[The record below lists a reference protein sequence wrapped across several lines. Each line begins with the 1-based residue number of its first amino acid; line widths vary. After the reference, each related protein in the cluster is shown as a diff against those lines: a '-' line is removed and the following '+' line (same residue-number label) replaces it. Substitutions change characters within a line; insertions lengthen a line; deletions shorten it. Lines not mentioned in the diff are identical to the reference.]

1 MVAATLALA
10 VVGGAAWVTG
20 SDSTDRGPGP
30 LLVRVNDDTDTV
42 EVFGLDGTL
51 QRTVQLPDDTVG
63 VRAVPLFQGRSR
75 TLVFWN
81 GETTL
86 LTRVDPMSGEMTT
99 LDLPATSEGSLAW
112 LTTLGVLVLQYPYQ
126 PPVVVDTTVMRVIDV
141 AATLPAVTLQESARP
156 FQEADTALLLADE
169 PPGMMMFPAD
179 SPSHPWFADGL
190 IVALSAEGAVS
201 WDQSGGTV
209 RMLAA
214 TGQVGKTISLP
225 LDDGARIGEWTSG
238 SFSLTS
244 NDQQSVWQLDFAE
257 GLAVQ
262 MNNELPGVA
271 ILLPH
276 DRMVVR
282 DRGAETVTLYD
293 LSGAVVAAFTADS
306 VVDSGSPIDLSGRG
320 TDCRALS
327 LVDRESSATGIWTTA
342 VIELE
347 TGEVVAALP
356 GELRHQ
362 SSDGCSLVTSDRDGT
377 HAFSGGRTTEL
388 GDDVEF
394 DPEMDWAV
402 EETEEGDFLV
412 DLTTG
417 ERTELPPGEGS
428 YVFIEPATGAPQN
441 RT

>member
-1 MVAATLALA
+1 
-10 VVGGAAWVTG
+10 
-20 SDSTDRGPGP
+20 
-30 LLVRVNDDTDTV
+30 
-42 EVFGLDGTL
+42 
-51 QRTVQLPDDTVG
+51 
-63 VRAVPLFQGRSR
+63 
-75 TLVFWN
+75 
-81 GETTL
+81 
-86 LTRVDPMSGEMTT
+86 
-99 LDLPATSEGSLAW
+99 
-112 LTTLGVLVLQYPYQ
+112 
-126 PPVVVDTTVMRVIDV
+126 
-141 AATLPAVTLQESARP
+141 
-156 FQEADTALLLADE
+156 
-169 PPGMMMFPAD
+169 MMMFPAD

-190 IVALSAEGAVS
+190 IVVLLAEGAVS

-209 RMLAA
+209 PMLAA

-225 LDDGARIGEWTSG
+225 LDDGAWIGEWTSG

-293 LSGAVVAAFTADS
+293 LSGAAVAAFTADS

-327 LVDRESSATGIWTTA
+327 RLRSAESSATGIWTTA

-347 TGEVVAALP
+347 TGE
-356 GELRHQ
+356 
-362 SSDGCSLVTSDRDGT
+362 
-377 HAFSGGRTTEL
+377 GGRRAAGRASPSVVRSAAHWSPPDPRRHACLQRREDDQL

-428 YVFIEPATGAPQN
+428 WTRSLSPQPGRPRTVRSVPGAPVARSTTFGASQE
-441 RT
+441 